1 MVKIAELPTFD
12 AADYLD
18 SEEAITAYL
27 NAILEENDDALLASA
42 LGDIAK
48 ARGMTQIA
56 KDAGI
61 GRESLYKALRG
72 GASPQRKSAPLP
84 TGRLSRCDGR
94 TLTVLGQQ
102 WGYGGPSSISASWV
116 GRQGSGRGGTRPSMA
131 RASGV

>member
-1 MVKIAELPTFD
+1 MVKIADLPIYD

-18 SEEAITAYL
+18 SEESITAYL

-61 GRESLYKALRG
+61 GRESLYKALRS
-72 GASPQRKSAPLP
+72 GASPRLATITRVLSALGIKLVAVPKSA
-84 TGRLSRCDGR
+84 S
-94 TLTVLGQQ
+94 V
-102 WGYGGPSSISASWV
+102 V
-116 GRQGSGRGGTRPSMA
+116 
-131 RASGV
+131 

>member
-1 MVKIAELPTFD
+1 MVEIKRLAEFD

-27 NAILEENDDALLASA
+27 HAILEENDDALLARA

-72 GASPQRKSAPLP
+72 GASPRFD
-84 TGRLSRCDGR
+84 TINR
-94 TLTVLGQQ
+94 VLG
-102 WGYGGPSSISASWV
+102 AL
-116 GRQGSGRGGTRPSMA
+116 
-131 RASGV
+131 GVKLVAVPKDAPVV

>member
-1 MVKIAELPTFD
+1 MVKVTELPIYD

-61 GRESLYKALRG
+61 GRESLYKALRE
-72 GASPQRKSAPLP
+72 GANPRFSTITR
-84 TGRLSRCDGR
+84 
-94 TLTVLGQQ
+94 VLG
-102 WGYGGPSSISASWV
+102 AL
-116 GRQGSGRGGTRPSMA
+116 
-131 RASGV
+131 GVKLVAVPV

>member
-1 MVKIAELPTFD
+1 MVKISELPTFD

-27 NAILEENDDALLASA
+27 NAILAENDDSLLAEA

-61 GRESLYKALRG
+61 GR
-72 GASPQRKSAPLP
+72 
-84 TGRLSRCDGR
+84 
-94 TLTVLGQQ
+94 
-102 WGYGGPSSISASWV
+102 
-116 GRQGSGRGGTRPSMA
+116 
-131 RASGV
+131 

>member
-1 MVKIAELPTFD
+1 MVKIADLPTYD

-27 NAILEENDDALLASA
+27 NAILAENDDALLASA

-61 GRESLYKALRG
+61 GRESLYKALRS
-72 GASPQRKSAPLP
+72 GASPRFD
-84 TGRLSRCDGR
+84 TISR
-94 TLTVLGQQ
+94 VLGAL
-102 WGYGGPSSISASWV
+102 GIKLVAVPSE
-116 GRQGSGRGGTRPSMA
+116 RR
-131 RASGV
+131 

>member
-1 MVKIAELPTFD
+1 MVKVAELSTFD

-18 SEEAITAYL
+18 SEESITAYL

-72 GASPQRKSAPLP
+72 GASPRFD
-84 TGRLSRCDGR
+84 TINR
-94 TLTVLGQQ
+94 VLG
-102 WGYGGPSSISASWV
+102 AL
-116 GRQGSGRGGTRPSMA
+116 
-131 RASGV
+131 GVKLVVVPKDAPVV

>member
-1 MVKIAELPTFD
+1 MVKVAELPIYD

-27 NAILEENDDALLASA
+27 NGILEENDDALLASA

-61 GRESLYKALRG
+61 GRESLYKALRE
-72 GASPQRKSAPLP
+72 GASPRFS
-84 TGRLSRCDGR
+84 TITR
-94 TLTVLGQQ
+94 VLG
-102 WGYGGPSSISASWV
+102 AL
-116 GRQGSGRGGTRPSMA
+116 
-131 RASGV
+131 GVKLVVVPV

>member
-1 MVKIAELPTFD
+1 MVKIADLPTYD

-18 SEEAITAYL
+18 SEEAVTAYL

-61 GRESLYKALRG
+61 GRESLYKALRP
-72 GASPQRKSAPLP
+72 GAHPRFD
-84 TGRLSRCDGR
+84 TINR
-94 TLTVLGQQ
+94 VLGAL
-102 WGYGGPSSISASWV
+102 GVKLVAVSA
-116 GRQGSGRGGTRPSMA
+116 
-131 RASGV
+131 